1 MNKLIDISKNGFRVC
16 ESRENELDIAF
27 ISLRLALKAYF
38 STYRDLK
45 LNLSSLNSNIFNIE
59 DVDKN
64 YSLSYYESCTE
75 TIVHFQHFFELA
87 CKHILKM
94 NTPF

>member
-1 MNKLIDISKNGFRVC
+1 MNKLTDISKNGFRVC

-45 LNLSSLNSNIFNIE
+45 LNLSSVLTNLIKPDHERIKQ
-59 DVDKN
+59 VV
-64 YSLSYYESCTE
+64 L
-75 TIVHFQHFFELA
+75 I
-87 CKHILKM
+87 
-94 NTPF
+94 

>member
-1 MNKLIDISKNGFRVC
+1 MNKLTDISKNGFRVC

-64 YSLSYYESCTE
+64 YSLSYYESCT
-75 TIVHFQHFFELA
+75 
-87 CKHILKM
+87 
-94 NTPF
+94 